1 MRKILFLS
9 LITLFFFACNEN
21 NTENNKKDKLDK
33 TEKQTK
39 ANETK
44 TASKSSKIQYP
55 FKSGIVKYESE
66 AMGRKTNMT
75 LYFKDYGK
83 VECSVSK
90 IDMGGQSMTMR
101 SLIKDGYLYS
111 IADAQKNGTKMK
123 VDDSYSTYI
132 IDPEL
137 FEKKLSEI
145 NGEKLGTEKVLG
157 RTCQIYSMNE
167 NGAESKMWVWKNMM
181 LKMSAKQNGLSM
193 TMEAKSI
200 EETDKF
206 PKGVFN
212 VPSTYT
218 ITEEPDMDMDV
229 DDFDSEN
236 AAG

>member
-1 MRKILFLS
+1 MKKILFLS
-9 LITLFFFACNEN
+9 LITLFFFACNES
-21 NTENNKKDKLDK
+21 NTGNNKKDKVNK
-33 TEKQTK
+33 TEEQ
-39 ANETK
+39 TK

-55 FKSGIVKYESE
+55 FKSGIVKYENK
-66 AMGRKTNMT
+66 AMGRKTNLT

-83 VECSVSK
+83 LECSVSK
-90 IDMGGQSMTMR
+90 INIGEQSMTIR

-137 FEKKLSEI
+137 FKKKLSEI
-145 NGEKLGTEKVLG
+145 NGKKLGTEKILG
-157 RTCQIYSMNE
+157 RTCQVYSMNE
-167 NGAESKMWVWKNMM
+167 NGAESKMWIWKNMM
-181 LKMSAKQNGLSM
+181 LKMSANQNGLSM